1 MTAPSIASP
10 PTLTVRKAHG
20 RKRLAGYVFLA
31 ILLLCQLWLGVAG
44 APRSLRGRTD
54 FRAFYGAGK
63 IVSLGQAGSLYNY
76 DRQAEI
82 QREWISANDR
92 TLPFLYPAFAAPL
105 FVPFSF
111 FKYRAAFLAFAC
123 VNLVLLLFFSR
134 WAWRQLGVSGKSRW
148 LVLALVLCYVP
159 VLMALLQ
166 GQISF
171 VLLCIFAAAHS
182 LSEQKE
188 DLQAGAVL
196 SLALVKFQL
205 GIPVLLL
212 FACWKRWRV
221 VGGMLFGALLLA
233 GVSVLIVG
241 PAGVITYLHGTATM
255 AHATAASPLAAKAK
269 YAMFPSDMPNLHGLC
284 FVLFRG
290 GAVAI
295 GATIAA
301 SLAVM
306 VVASRRPAGVAAA
319 LCVAMLVS
327 YHMQPYDLT
336 LLLLPITI
344 AVARRLRGK
353 SILSEMSCRALWNGG
368 YGKGSVLLCLSC
380 LMLVVPF
387 GTAFVF
393 FGLSWIFVFAVAA
406 VMLSLR
412 DQEQCTSSAAISHS

>member
-1 MTAPSIASP
+1 MTVPSIASP
-10 PTLTVRKAHG
+10 PILTVNKARG
-20 RKRLAGYVFLA
+20 RKLLAGYVLLGM
-31 ILLLCQLWLGVAG
+31 LLLCQVWLGVAG
-44 APRSLRGRTD
+44 APRSLHGRTD

-63 IVSLGQAGSLYNY
+63 IVSLGQAGSLYSY

-82 QREWISANDR
+82 QRKWISANDR

-111 FKYRAAFLAFAC
+111 LRYGAAFLAFAC
-123 VNLVLLLFFSR
+123 LNVLLLLFFSR
-134 WAWRQLGVSGKSRW
+134 WAWRQLGVSGKNRW
-148 LVLALVLCYVP
+148 LVLAFMLCYVP

-171 VLLCIFAAAHS
+171 ALLCIFAAAHS
-182 LSEQKE
+182 LSMQKK
-188 DLQAGAVL
+188 DLQSGAVL
-196 SLALVKFQL
+196 SLTLVKFQL
-205 GIPVLLL
+205 GIPVLVL

-221 VGGMLFGALLLA
+221 VGGMLSGALLLA

-290 GAVAI
+290 GFVAI

-301 SLAVM
+301 SVAAM
-306 VVASRRPAGVAAA
+306 VVAARRPAGVPAA

-327 YHMQPYDLT
+327 YHMQPYDMT
-336 LLLLPITI
+336 LLLLPITV
-344 AVARRLRGK
+344 AVARRMK
-353 SILSEMSCRALWNGG
+353 EKCILPEISLRALWNSWQ
-368 YGKGSVLLCLSC
+368 GKGSVLLCLSC
-380 LMLVVPF
+380 VMLVVPF
-387 GTAFVF
+387 GTALVF
-393 FGLSWIFVFAVAA
+393 FGLSWVFVFAVAA
-406 VMLSLR
+406 VMLCLR
-412 DQEQCTSSAAISHS
+412 DQEQNTSSSAISRS